1 MPELI
6 AFLRAINVGG
16 HNVKMDALREL
27 FIELGCTNVET
38 FIASGNVIFES
49 KARNTKTLENRIAQ
63 HLHKSLG
70 YEVATFIRTVAEVKA
85 IAQYHPFT
93 EAEPNFAVGFLTE
106 PLSLEMT
113 NILLTYRNEMD
124 DLSVYNR
131 EVYWLPR
138 TNQLDSPVSKVG
150 LEKIIKAKATVRGI
164 NTVRKLAAKYSTNNK
179 GQSE

>member
-1 MPELI
+1 MPKLI

-16 HNVKMDALREL
+16 HNVKMDALRQL
-27 FIELGCTNVET
+27 FIELGHTYVET

-49 KARNTKTLENRIAQ
+49 KAKNLKTLENKIAD

-70 YEVATFIRTVAEVKA
+70 YEVATFIRTVAEVTS
-85 IAQYHPFT
+85 IAHYHPFT

-113 NILLTYRNEMD
+113 NTLLTYRNEMD
-124 DLSVYNR
+124 NLSVCNR

-150 LEKIIKAKATVRGI
+150 LEKIIKSKVTIRGI
-164 NTVRKLAAKYSTNNK
+164 NTVRKLAAKYSTTNQ
-179 GQSE
+179 GQSK